1 MSGLALRRQLI
12 GDLDHL
18 SAGADVGGGITPRSA
33 EAKEQEDLEAADR
46 VMTFFDDELTLND
59 FELGAML
66 GRGSYGRVVHAKHRA
81 TGGFYA
87 LKCLS
92 KIELVR
98 NGQIP
103 HLMNEKAVLQA
114 IHHPGLVNLEG
125 VFQDEQFVYF
135 VLEYVVG
142 GELYMYTSEVGKLGD
157 DDSRFYT
164 CQIIEALSYMVS
176 HAWSL

>member
-1 MSGLALRRQLI
+1 M
-12 GDLDHL
+12 
-18 SAGADVGGGITPRSA
+18 
-33 EAKEQEDLEAADR
+33 
-46 VMTFFDDELTLND
+46 F
-59 FELGAML
+59 
-66 GRGSYGRVVHAKHRA
+66 RA
-81 TGGFYA
+81 TGDYYA

-92 KIELVR
+92 KTELIR

-157 DDSRFYT
+157 DNSRFYT

-176 HAWSL
+176 HA